1 MHDDDPGDHLWRF
14 SSSDGPIADV
24 VVLDE
29 RGLVLNH
36 RHHNETFWLRHDDA
50 IVMVNGDR
58 QPTAVLRRVS
68 DSRYEGPVLPTVPG
82 WRPGLVHILEKTGLT
97 YPMGFVWTEGCTEFL
112 KRNHVY
118 LCIGWRHDN
127 VYAPGEFV
135 PFMWPVSVEPYAT
148 LPFRSF
154 IEMGAYSY
162 VVGPVRGNLSIGR
175 YCSIA
180 GNLQLM
186 GDSHPMER
194 LTTHPFTYHQD
205 FADIAR
211 DHYGRTVVP
220 EPYSILD
227 APVTIG
233 NDVWIGEGVLL
244 SPGVTIGDGAVVA
257 ARSVVTKD
265 VPPYTIVGGVPAKP
279 IRKRFDAD
287 LIDLLLET
295 KWWDFN
301 FIDLP
306 PRWSDPRRLV
316 TELVEKEAAGEIARW
331 KPKRIDLAAALF
343 KESLRG

>member
-14 SSSDGPIADV
+14 SSSDGPIADI

-306 PRWSDPRRLV
+306 PHWSDPRRLV